1 MLTREDPNRIN
12 LPENIRDS
20 VTKMVGE
27 SITKRPEELLILVNQ
42 ELSFR
47 QIKTAND
54 SEKLGHVRDI
64 IRIFEGLEEI
74 PPRYRLGEMFID
86 KARKFFTQRNPMD
99 QKNRISQERID
110 NSKLSWSLDKTT
122 YGMSL
127 DLNIKISPFPML
139 SDQGEIVYRYSLSGM
154 EVSIV
159 DAFES
164 A

>member
-12 LPENIRDS
+12 LSENIRDS

-42 ELSFR
+42 ELKYQQF
-47 QIKTAND
+47 ITAND

-74 PPRYRLGEMFID
+74 PPRYKIGQKYID
-86 KARKFFTQRNPMD
+86 KARNYFTQRNSTDP
-99 QKNRISQERID
+99 RYRLSQNGID
-110 NSKLSWSLDKTT
+110 NSELSWSLDKTT

-127 DLNIKISPFPML
+127 DLNIKMSPVPML